1 MPEFQIVS
9 DFQPMGDQPQA
20 IKALVKGYR
29 NKLRHQTLLGATG
42 TGKTFTIAHVVQELQ
57 VPTLVMA
64 HNKTLAAQLYAE
76 FKELFPKNAVEYF
89 VSYYDYYQPEAYVPR
104 HDLYIEKTTEINE
117 QIERL
122 RLSATASLFSRRD
135 VLIVAS
141 VSCIYGLGDPN
152 SWGNSTVK
160 LAVGETRD
168 RNAILRDLVAIHYT
182 RNDLDLKRGTF
193 RVRGDTLEIVPGY
206 TETAFRVAMFGD
218 EIERITEFN
227 PLTGEVLLDHDT
239 IVVFPT
245 REFVTDPDLLRQALH
260 DIEQELEERLA
271 YFKRE
276 GKLLEAQRL
285 EQRTRYDIE
294 MLRETGF
301 TSGIENYSRHL
312 EQRSAG
318 SPPYTLMDY
327 FPEDYLLV
335 IDESHMTIPQVRAM
349 YKGDQAR
356 KSVLV
361 DYGFRLPS
369 ALDNRPLKFEEFVQ
383 RINHAIYTSATP
395 GPYEREVSEQVAQ
408 QIIRPTGIVDPAISV
423 RPVEGQIDDLLQE
436 IALRVKKKQ
445 RALVATLTRRMAEE
459 LAGYLNEMG
468 IKAHYLHH
476 EVDTIERVEILR
488 DLRMGVYDVVVGI
501 NLLREGL
508 DLPEVS
514 LVAILDADKEG
525 FLRSESA
532 LIQMIGRAARHVE
545 GQVILYAERVTA
557 SMQKAIEETE
567 RRRKIQQAYNAEH
580 NITPES
586 IQKEIR
592 DLTDRMRSM
601 AQRDAQETQVSA
613 EAAIQMSSKDIHDL
627 ISQLETEMKKAAKA
641 LEFEKAAAIRD
652 QVFEL
657 RGMLAER
664 QEEEGDILPL

>member
-206 TETAFRVAMFGD
+206 TETAFRVALFGD

-436 IALRVKKKQ
+436 IAL
-445 RALVATLTRRMAEE
+445 
-459 LAGYLNEMG
+459 
-468 IKAHYLHH
+468 
-476 EVDTIERVEILR
+476 
-488 DLRMGVYDVVVGI
+488 
-501 NLLREGL
+501 
-508 DLPEVS
+508 
-514 LVAILDADKEG
+514 
-525 FLRSESA
+525 
-532 LIQMIGRAARHVE
+532 
-545 GQVILYAERVTA
+545 
-557 SMQKAIEETE
+557 
-567 RRRKIQQAYNAEH
+567 
-580 NITPES
+580 
-586 IQKEIR
+586 
-592 DLTDRMRSM
+592 
-601 AQRDAQETQVSA
+601 
-613 EAAIQMSSKDIHDL
+613 
-627 ISQLETEMKKAAKA
+627 
-641 LEFEKAAAIRD
+641 
-652 QVFEL
+652 
-657 RGMLAER
+657 
-664 QEEEGDILPL
+664 